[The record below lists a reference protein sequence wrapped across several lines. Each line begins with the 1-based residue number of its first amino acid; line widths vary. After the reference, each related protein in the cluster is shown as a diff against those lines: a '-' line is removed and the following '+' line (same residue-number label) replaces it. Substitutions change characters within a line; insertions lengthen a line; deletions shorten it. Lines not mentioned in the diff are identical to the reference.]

1 MRTLNVRLLYT
12 KDGEKMYIRQLV
24 MGFRGMEPIMAPHC
38 RSVSIIIL
46 LIVKMDLKFYQ
57 AMLLLSGRQIYFRY
71 IMKRLLHLVVVFAAG
86 MPLALAQQ
94 KPQYTQYVFNN
105 LLLNPAVTGI
115 ENYTDVKAGYRS
127 QWTGLQGAPVTSYLT
142 IDAPIGNNFIQG
154 DATASPAEGGENP
167 SSRLYTQNYM
177 AAEPHHGIGF
187 MLVSDQTGPIT
198 QTTIDATYAY
208 HLGLTDRINLAV
220 GVAAGVSNINL
231 NTSVLTLETPFDPA
245 IANGTNSQW
254 TPDLSTGIWLY
265 SSNYYFGA
273 SVQEVLPEN
282 LYFSTNNAYNK
293 SKTVPQY
300 FVTGGVKLFLND
312 DITLLPSFLIKEINP
327 TPLTYD
333 INAKFSFQD
342 KVWIGASYRHNDSF
356 GVLAGLN
363 ISSFIN
369 IGYSYDITTSA
380 LNTVSNGTHEIVIS
394 LLLNN
399 RYKVTCPQRS
409 F

>member
-1 MRTLNVRLLYT
+1 MKRNL
-12 KDGEKMYIRQLV
+12 
-24 MGFRGMEPIMAPHC
+24 C
-38 RSVSIIIL
+38 L
-46 LIVKMDLKFYQ
+46 LIFLT
-57 AMLLLSGRQIYFRY
+57 
-71 IMKRLLHLVVVFAAG
+71 AG
-86 MPLALAQQ
+86 IQLAFAQQ

-142 IDAPIGNNFIQG
+142 VDAPIGDNFIQG
-154 DATASPAEGGENP
+154 DATAFPAAGGEDP
-167 SSRLYTQNYM
+167 ASRSYTQNYM
-177 AAEPHHGIGF
+177 ASEPHHGIGF
-187 MLVSDQTGPIT
+187 MIVSDQAGPIN
-198 QTTIDATYAY
+198 QTNIDLTYAY

-220 GVAAGVSNINL
+220 GVQGGVNHVIL
-231 NTSVLTLETPFDPA
+231 NTSQITLENPFDPA
-245 IANGTNSQW
+245 IANGNNSQW
-254 TPDLSTGIWLY
+254 KPDLGAGFWLY

-273 SVQEVLPEN
+273 SVQQLLPEN
-282 LYFSTNNAYNK
+282 LYFSTNNAYDQ

-300 FVTGGVKLFLND
+300 FVTAGVKLFLTD
-312 DITLLPSFLIKEINP
+312 DISILPSFLIKEINP
-327 TPLTYD
+327 LPLTYD
-333 INAKFSFQD
+333 INAKISFRD
-342 KVWIGASYRHNDSF
+342 KFWIGGSYRHDDSF

-380 LNTVSNGTHEIVIS
+380 LNTVSNGTHEIVII

-399 RYKVTCPQRS
+399 RYKVSSSQHG

>member
-1 MRTLNVRLLYT
+1 MKR
-12 KDGEKMYIRQLV
+12 
-24 MGFRGMEPIMAPHC
+24 
-38 RSVSIIIL
+38 IL
-46 LIVKMDLKFYQ
+46 LI
-57 AMLLLSGRQIYFRY
+57 LLG
-71 IMKRLLHLVVVFAAG
+71 VFACTQIIS
-86 MPLALAQQ
+86 AQQ

-142 IDAPIGNNFIQG
+142 IDFPLGDNFLQG
-154 DATASPAEGGENP
+154 DATAFPAEGGVNP

-177 AAEPHHGIGF
+177 AAEPHHGLGLNI
-187 MLVSDQTGPIT
+187 VSDVAGPIN
-198 QTTIDATYAY
+198 TTNIDIDYAY
-208 HLGLTDRINLAV
+208 HLGLTDRLNLAV
-220 GVAAGVSNINL
+220 GVGAGFNHISL
-231 NTSVLTLETPFDPA
+231 NTAEITLENPNDPA
-245 IANGTNSQW
+245 ITNGNNSQW
-254 TPDLSTGIWLY
+254 KPDLNTGIWLY
-265 SSNYYFGA
+265 SSDYYFGA
-273 SVQEVLPEN
+273 SVQQILPQN
-282 LYFSTNNAYNK
+282 LYFSSTHSADP

-300 FVTGGVKLFLND
+300 FVTGGVKFFLND

-327 TPLTYD
+327 VPLTYD
-333 INAKFSFQD
+333 INAKLSFQD
-342 KVWIGASYRHNDSF
+342 KFWIGGSYRHGDSF

-369 IGYSYDITTSA
+369 VGYSYDITTSA

-399 RYKVTCPQRS
+399 RYKVTCPQHS

>member
-1 MRTLNVRLLYT
+1 MKKFLLFFVVLFA
-12 KDGEKMYIRQLV
+12 GI
-24 MGFRGMEPIMAPHC
+24 
-38 RSVSIIIL
+38 
-46 LIVKMDLKFYQ
+46 
-57 AMLLLSGRQIYFRY
+57 
-71 IMKRLLHLVVVFAAG
+71 HLAS
-86 MPLALAQQ
+86 AQQ

-115 ENYTDVKAGYRS
+115 ENYTDVKLGYRS

-142 IDAPIGNNFIQG
+142 IDAPLGDNFIQG
-154 DATASPAEGGENP
+154 DATAFPAEGGVNP

-187 MLVSDQTGPIT
+187 MVVSDQAGPIT
-198 QTTIDATYAY
+198 TTNIDATYAY
-208 HLGLTDRINLAV
+208 HLGLTDRLNLAV
-220 GVAAGVSNINL
+220 GVAAGFNHISL
-231 NTSVLTLETPFDPA
+231 NTSQITLENPLDPA
-245 IANGTNSQW
+245 IANGNNSQW
-254 TPDLSTGIWLY
+254 KPDLSTGVWLY

-273 SVQEVLPEN
+273 SVQQLLPEN
-282 LYFSTNNAYNK
+282 LYFSTDHSTVDQ

-312 DITLLPSFLIKEINP
+312 DITLLPTFLIKEINP

-333 INAKFSFQD
+333 INAKISFKD
-342 KVWIGASYRHNDSF
+342 KLWIGASYRHGDSF

-399 RYKVTCPQRS
+399 RYNVTCPQHG

>member
-1 MRTLNVRLLYT
+1 MRR
-12 KDGEKMYIRQLV
+12 
-24 MGFRGMEPIMAPHC
+24 
-38 RSVSIIIL
+38 IL
-46 LIVKMDLKFYQ
+46 HF
-57 AMLLLSGRQIYFRY
+57 F
-71 IMKRLLHLVVVFAAG
+71 VVFVVG
-86 MPLALAQQ
+86 VSLASAQQ

-115 ENYTDVKAGYRS
+115 ENYTDVRAGYRS

-142 IDAPIGNNFIQG
+142 IDAPLGNNFLQG
-154 DATASPAEGGENP
+154 DATAFPAEGGVNP

-198 QTTIDATYAY
+198 QTNMDLTYAY
-208 HLGLTDRINLAV
+208 HLGLTDRLNLAV
-220 GVAAGVSNINL
+220 GVAAGLNHINL
-231 NTSVLTLETPFDPA
+231 NTAIITLENPFDPA
-245 IANGTNSQW
+245 IANASTSQW
-254 TPDLSTGIWLY
+254 KPDLSTGIWLY

-273 SVQEVLPEN
+273 SVQQILPEN
-282 LYFSTNNAYNK
+282 LYYSSNNAYNQ

-300 FVTGGVKLFLND
+300 FVTAGVKLFLND
-312 DITLLPSFLIKEINP
+312 DITLLPSFLVKVINP
-327 TPLTYD
+327 TPITYD
-333 INAKFSFQD
+333 INAKLSFQD
-342 KVWIGASYRHNDSF
+342 KLWIGGSYRRNDSF

-399 RYKVTCPQRS
+399 RYNVTCPQHG